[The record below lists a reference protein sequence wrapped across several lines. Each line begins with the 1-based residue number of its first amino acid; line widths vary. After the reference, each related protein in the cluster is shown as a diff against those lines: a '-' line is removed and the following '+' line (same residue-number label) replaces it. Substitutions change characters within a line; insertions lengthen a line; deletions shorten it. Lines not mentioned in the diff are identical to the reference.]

1 MEIGG
6 GPLNPLD
13 PRSARR
19 LRSAQRII
27 NQDRA
32 SSATSSQNN
41 ANAGTS
47 STESSSTEADEINQI
62 KEAQNRLL
70 EQLKNLSDAV
80 YQISSTQTNVASIR
94 IEQISEV
101 YFTRQVR
108 PLLDALYFISISSL
122 NIAGVSQALQANT
135 FGERKEL
142 RNSLELVYRMNHEL
156 DDILDA
162 LSRHL
167 KIYLLRLREM
177 DKNCPPFVNINED
190 S

>member
-1 MEIGG
+1 MEIIGG
-6 GPLNPLD
+6 GPSNPLD

-27 NQDRA
+27 NQDNA
-32 SSATSSQNN
+32 STTTTSSQNN
-41 ANAGTS
+41 TNTGPGES
-47 STESSSTEADEINQI
+47 STTEADEINQI

-108 PLLDALYFISISSL
+108 PLLDGLYFISISSL
-122 NIAGVSQALQANT
+122 NIAGVAQALQANT

-142 RNSLELVYRMNHEL
+142 REALELVYEMNHEL
-156 DDILDA
+156 EGILDA
-162 LSRHL
+162 LKRRM

-177 DKNCPPFVNINED
+177 DKNCPPFVNIKED